1 MQHSQRGRSKG
12 KGWRITLAG
21 VLATF
26 LLIAATKARTQT
38 FNVIYD
44 FSPANGSM
52 STGTLFLDGAG
63 RLYGTLQQGL
73 YGNCNFNG
81 SAFQLK
87 PVGSGW
93 TLNPLHCF
101 VGGDNDG
108 AYPIDHG
115 GLTIGPDGA
124 LYGTTSMGGISNGA
138 YTLGVVFKLSPPARV
153 CTRALCPWTETL
165 LYEFQGPPDGAL
177 PHGNVAFDAAGNL
190 YGTTFEGGAGY
201 GIVFELTPSGSGWTE
216 NILYSFTTESG
227 GTYPE
232 AGVVVDSAGNV
243 YGVGTRNGQHGQGSV
258 YKLSRSGSGWT
269 LNTIYSFLGGS
280 DGAGPVGGL
289 VLDEAGNLYGS
300 TAAGGVGNGGTVF
313 QLSPSGDNWT
323 ETTLCSFTGSY
334 GSYSSLTLDAAANLY
349 GTTYRDGALDGGSVF
364 KVTWSG
370 SNWTCTELHDF
381 QQGTGGVNPIGG
393 VTVAP
398 NGKLYGTTSAG
409 GAYGN
414 GVVWEIT
421 P

>member
-1 MQHSQRGRSKG
+1 VGR
-12 KGWRITLAG
+12 
-21 VLATF
+21 ATASF
-26 LLIAATKARTQT
+26 
-38 FNVIYD
+38 
-44 FSPANGSM
+44 
-52 STGTLFLDGAG
+52 
-63 RLYGTLQQGL
+63 
-73 YGNCNFNG
+73 
-81 SAFQLK
+81 
-87 PVGSGW
+87 
-93 TLNPLHCF
+93 
-101 VGGDNDG
+101 
-108 AYPIDHG
+108 
-115 GLTIGPDGA
+115 
-124 LYGTTSMGGISNGA
+124 
-138 YTLGVVFKLSPPARV
+138 
-153 CTRALCPWTETL
+153 
-165 LYEFQGPPDGAL
+165 
-177 PHGNVAFDAAGNL
+177 
-190 YGTTFEGGAGY
+190 
-201 GIVFELTPSGSGWTE
+201 FELTPSGGGWTE

-243 YGVGTRNGQHGQGSV
+243 YGVGTRNGQHGRGSV

-334 GSYSSLTLDAAANLY
+334 GPYSSLTLDAAGNLY
-349 GTTYRDGALDGGSVF
+349 GTTYRDGAFDQGSVF
-364 KVTWSG
+364 KATRSG
-370 SNWTCTELHDF
+370 NDWICTDLHDF

-393 VTVAP
+393 ATVAP
-398 NGKLYGTTSAG
+398 SGNLYGTTSAG

-414 GVVWEIT
+414 GGVWEIT